1 MRIAKPIRLLFVV
14 AGVLAMIAVIGWF
27 REDRTL
33 YEGKRIQV
41 WIQALGVRETR
52 SQAHQVIERAGT
64 AALPALIRHLRATRP
79 SQITREYRQTYSRLW
94 TALPLEGLVPPP
106 RRRDFR
112 RAAVIGLIGKL
123 GPSAES
129 AIPEL
134 NQCLADDDPRV
145 RIASANALREIG
157 LGAASASVDN
167 LIRLLLDADP
177 GVRRAAV
184 QTLGRFGESAR
195 AAVPELRQLSSDR
208 DQSVR
213 TAVREVLAVLEPS
226 SPKLP

>member
-1 MRIAKPIRLLFVV
+1 
-14 AGVLAMIAVIGWF
+14 
-27 REDRTL
+27 
-33 YEGKRIQV
+33 
-41 WIQALGVRETR
+41 
-52 SQAHQVIERAGT
+52 
-64 AALPALIRHLRATRP
+64 
-79 SQITREYRQTYSRLW
+79 
-94 TALPLEGLVPPP
+94 
-106 RRRDFR
+106 
-112 RAAVIGLIGKL
+112 
-123 GPSAES
+123 
-129 AIPEL
+129 
-134 NQCLADDDPRV
+134 
-145 RIASANALREIG
+145 
-157 LGAASASVDN
+157 